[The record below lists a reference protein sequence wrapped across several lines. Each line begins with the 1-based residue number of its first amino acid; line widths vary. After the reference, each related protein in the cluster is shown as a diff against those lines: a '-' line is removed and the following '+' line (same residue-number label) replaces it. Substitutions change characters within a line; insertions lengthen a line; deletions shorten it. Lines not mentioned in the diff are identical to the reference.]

1 MPGVWQHLDFM
12 ALCPGRCSSA
22 LPPCAN
28 TVSFVCRLFCDPAGL
43 MRLKNPWSVSSK
55 AFQRHF
61 PAQPFEVSRRR
72 CPGARSH
79 KHFPGG
85 KPAGVANPSATRS
98 CGRGH
103 TAAMLRGGSARHGP
117 GDLRPGC
124 GDAAPGDGVGVP
136 RGWDGRSRGTMELD
150 GGGWRRRARPPA

>member
-1 MPGVWQHLDFM
+1 MSAADSWICTHGFLRGEPLVSQCPESGSTWISWHC
-12 ALCPGRCSSA
+12 ALGSSA

-43 MRLKNPWSVSSK
+43 MRLRNPWSVSSK

-85 KPAGVANPSATRS
+85 KPAGVSNPSATRS

-103 TAAMLRGGSARHGP
+103 TAAMPRAGSARR
-117 GDLRPGC
+117 GDRKS
-124 GDAAPGDGVGVP
+124 VV
-136 RGWDGRSRGTMELD
+136 
-150 GGGWRRRARPPA
+150 